1 MSEDRNPNLITG
13 WIAIV
18 LVVGIALFF
27 GIRELLKPPP
37 GQAKRYIAY
46 FEHAGGVEVDDAVR
60 IKGRLAGRVTDVQ
73 IVQHEGKAQVRVE
86 FEISPGGSSEWLK
99 TQEIPADSRIS
110 ISVPTLRG
118 RPTLVVRIG
127 SDPDNFIAAGG
138 EWTNAQGAA
147 AKDMYTT
154 LVENFERVDRAVAE
168 YSAFFGDEE
177 AVAALKDQTRQIR
190 ETLQEIDG
198 KLEMDM
204 ESLAGIAE
212 ALDQLRSGLDEA
224 TRSMRAQHEVQGGAL
239 GSGLAALVPGGPDF
253 AGKVQ
258 QNIRRLNASVA
269 SADSGLDKLAEAM
282 HGNPEQGQA
291 PDGLVGS
298 VQRFESALVQGNDQ
312 LQSAGLGKL
321 AKQLRR
327 MSAELRASTEL
338 GAGDPSKFGANLPWR
353 KFRRYYNGD
362 SPLPGGLEGSK
373 EAAGARDAPQG
384 TRTVKENRAVP
395 TE

>member
-1 MSEDRNPNLITG
+1 MSDGRKPNLITG
-13 WIAIV
+13 WIAIG
-18 LVVGIALFF
+18 LVAGVALFF
-27 GIRELLKPPP
+27 GIRQALKPPP

-46 FEHAGGVEVDDAVR
+46 FEQSGGIEVDDAVR

-110 ISVPTLRG
+110 VSVPTLRG

-147 AKDMYTT
+147 SKDMYTT
-154 LVENFERVDRAVAE
+154 LVENFERLDRAVAE
-168 YSAFFGDEE
+168 YGAFFDDEA
-177 AVAALKDQTRQIR
+177 AVASLKEQTRQIR
-190 ETLQEIDG
+190 ETLQQVDG
-198 KLEMDM
+198 NLELDTAA
-204 ESLAGIAE
+204 LAGIAE
-212 ALDQLRSGLDEA
+212 ALDQLRNGLDEA
-224 TRSMRAQHEVQGGAL
+224 TRSMRSQHEVRGGVL

-253 AGKVQ
+253 AGSVQ
-258 QNIRRLNASVA
+258 QNLRRMNASVA
-269 SADSGLDKLAEAM
+269 SANAGLDNFAEAM

-291 PDGLVGS
+291 PGGLVGS
-298 VQRFESALVQGNDQ
+298 VLKFESTLAQSNDQ

-327 MSAELRASTEL
+327 MSAELRASSEA

-362 SPLPGGLEGSK
+362 SPLPGGVEGSK

-384 TRTVKENRAVP
+384 TREVKENRAVP